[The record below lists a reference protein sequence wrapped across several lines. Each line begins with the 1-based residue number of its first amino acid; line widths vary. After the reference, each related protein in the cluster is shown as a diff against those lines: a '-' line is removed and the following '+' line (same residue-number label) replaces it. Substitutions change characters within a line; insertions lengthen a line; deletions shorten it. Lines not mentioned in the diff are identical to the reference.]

1 MKKETAVE
9 YLIQYM
15 MNNQYFVGNDLED
28 YLLLADV
35 FEQAKAMEKEQ
46 IVDAYVECYMN
57 HVGNG
62 ESILREANS
71 VYTKT
76 YGGDK

>member
-1 MKKETAVE
+1 MNKTALQQ
-9 YLIQYM
+9 LIEWGDQMISDDPAKTLSFYKAI
-15 MNNQYFVGNDLED
+15 DKAEELLE
-28 YLLLADV
+28 V
-35 FEQAKAMEKEQ
+35 EKEQ